1 MPGAHQ
7 TGSSNFK
14 ARRDLLIVIT
24 PTYQFRGFIFWM
36 ASFLQNC
43 YLRLANLKKEMLMIL
58 QVVFSLLLVI
68 VIFALAFSLDVG
80 RMGLGSN
87 LNALM
92 IVLGGTL
99 SASLIAYPWR
109 RLLWTARLLKKAF
122 TSRTEIEWTIDTLLK
137 MTRAYRKD
145 GIRALER
152 MGKKIPDGLL
162 KDAVELMTCN
172 YSKEKIEHILAKEVQ
187 ITTSQYET
195 GEKILYTMARLAPA
209 LGLTGTIVNLI
220 HVFRHISDSQSLVGY
235 MAVALLSTFYGVV
248 LGNLCFIP
256 LSNKLRDFMD
266 QEQIRLELIQ
276 EGILDVYDAQNPT
289 AVERK
294 LEALSTTDIKPSG
307 IPSRARIF
315 VGPPQK
321 DTPSVYL

>member
-1 MPGAHQ
+1 M
-7 TGSSNFK
+7 
-14 ARRDLLIVIT
+14 V
-24 PTYQFRGFIFWM
+24 
-36 ASFLQNC
+36 LQG
-43 YLRLANLKKEMLMIL
+43 I
-58 QVVFSLLLVI
+58 FSLFLFIL
-68 VIFALAFSLDVG
+68 IFLLAFNLDVG

-99 SASLIAYPWR
+99 SATLIAYPWR
-109 RLLWTARLLKKAF
+109 RLLWTAQLLKKAF
-122 TSRTEIEWTIDTLLK
+122 VSRTEIDWTIDTILK

-152 MGKKIPDGLL
+152 LGEKIPDGLL
-162 KDAVELMTCN
+162 KDAVELIACN
-172 YSKEKIEHILAKEVQ
+172 YTKEKIEHILAKEVQ
-187 ITTSQYET
+187 ITYNRYET
-195 GEKILYTMARLAPA
+195 AEKILYTMARLAPA

-220 HVFRHISDSQSLVGY
+220 HVFGHFSDSQSIVGY

-276 EGILDVYDAQNPT
+276 EGILDVYDAENPT
-289 AVERK
+289 AIERK
-294 LEALSTTDIKPSG
+294 LEALSTPDFKPG
-307 IPSRARIF
+307 RIPSRARLF

-321 DTPSVYL
+321 DTPSVYS

>member
-1 MPGAHQ
+1 M
-7 TGSSNFK
+7 
-14 ARRDLLIVIT
+14 V
-24 PTYQFRGFIFWM
+24 
-36 ASFLQNC
+36 
-43 YLRLANLKKEMLMIL
+43 L
-58 QVVFSLLLVI
+58 QVVFSLFLF
-68 VIFALAFSLDVG
+68 IFIFLLAFNLDVG
-80 RMGLGSN
+80 RMGWSSN

-122 TSRTEIEWTIDTLLK
+122 TSRTEINWTIDTLLK
-137 MTRAYRKD
+137 MTRTYRKD

-152 MGKKIPDGLL
+152 LGEKIPDGVL
-162 KDAVELMTCN
+162 KDAVELMVCN
-172 YSKEKIEHILAKEVQ
+172 YSKDEIEHILAKEVQ
-187 ITTSQYET
+187 ITTRQYET
-195 GEKILYTMARLAPA
+195 GEKILYTMAKLAPA

-276 EGILDVYDAQNPT
+276 EGILDVYDAENPT
-289 AVERK
+289 AIECK
-294 LEALSTTDIKPSG
+294 LEALSTLDVKPTG
-307 IPSRARIF
+307 IPSRSRRF

-321 DTPSVYL
+321 HAPSVYS